1 MAPKAKLLLFH
12 LALLHGLLHTLISE
26 AANETDALALLQL
39 KASLTGDPLQIT
51 SSWNSSTH
59 FCQWRGI
66 LCGRKH
72 QRVTVLNLQS
82 LQLSGTLSPYIG
94 NLTFLRRLYLF
105 NNTLAGTIPSEIGR
119 LRRLEELYLTNNSF
133 SGEIPPSISRCS
145 NLVAF
150 DAGYNRLEGN
160 LPPEI
165 GSLSNLRIFSV
176 RRNSL
181 AGAIPPSYGNLSS
194 LREFRAGSNDFSGR
208 IPDELGQLKSLETL
222 HLTINSLSGEIP
234 DSIFNLS
241 SLTLLA
247 LGANLFSG
255 SLPWNLGISLPN
267 LQSFDVAS
275 NRLTGS
281 IPGSFSNASNLEL
294 VQLQTN
300 GFTGEVPSFGNS
312 PFLFRLSMAGNSLG
326 NGGNSSD
333 DGDLRFLSSLVN
345 ATSLDALRF
354 DQNNFGGRLPGV
366 IGNLSVML
374 RILHVGYNQISG
386 EVPDGIQNLVGLQRF
401 GASDSNFSGKIPS
414 FWGKLPNLEWLLLG
428 FNRFSGQIPVSIGN
442 LTRLIVL
449 DLSRNDLEGEIP
461 AVLSNCQSLTTL
473 DLSNSNLTGRIPPG
487 LMTISSLS
495 DFLDLGGN
503 RLIGE
508 IPGEVGNLRNL
519 GSLGLYSNMLS
530 GEIPS
535 SLGSCVRMELLYLQ
549 DNLLKGSIP
558 SSLNELKGLREFNVS
573 RNNLSG
579 EVPVFFQSFSSL
591 QLLNLSYNS
600 FQGEVPTEG
609 VFRNASAI
617 SVTGNNNDKLC
628 GGIPELFLPRCSF
641 EQPRKG
647 SSRKSKII
655 IITVVVA
662 SGLVALLVS
671 CSLLLLFARRRRKQQ
686 HQETEN
692 PADDLHWK
700 VSYQSLSKATDG
712 FSTANL
718 IGAGSFGSVYKGILH
733 ESGAV
738 IAVKVFNLARQG
750 ASKSFLDECEAL
762 KSIRHRNLVKILTA
776 CSGIDYLRNEFK
788 ALVYEFLENGN
799 LEEWLHP
806 TDLANDEKDDGG
818 RSLKLF
824 QRVDVA
830 IDVASALEYLHHD
843 CETPIVHCDV
853 KPSNVLLDGD
863 MVGHL
868 GDFGLA
874 KLVSGTVGY
883 SASSI
888 GVRGTVGYAPPEYGM
903 GSKVSTEGDVYSYG
917 ILLLEMFTGK
927 RPTTD
932 VFTEGLNLRDFVRR
946 SLHGNLIDILDPVLL
961 PRVFKNGE
969 ASISSSEETSSSNN
983 LIPEESLVS
992 ILKIGVTCSSDS
1004 PHERISMSEVLARLV
1019 SVRNFFLIA
1028 ATSGILS
1035 NETDRM
1041 ALLEFKA
1048 MISGDPLGV
1057 LSSWNDSTYL
1067 CQWHGVTCSTRHQRV
1082 AVLNLQSR
1090 QLSGSISEHIGNLSF
1105 LVELNLINNSFSNG
1119 IPPEIGRLHRM
1130 QRLLVFNNSLSG
1142 VIPST
1147 ISGCSALTV
1156 FHAANNK
1163 LAGELPMQIGNLKKL
1178 QQLIVPV
1185 NGLTGSIPP
1194 SFGNLSSLQRFVLG
1208 NNRFSGIVPDALG
1221 RLKSLRVLLRSLDVA
1236 FNHFTGTVPAS
1247 LSNASNLVF
1256 LQLQVNNFTGANKIS
1271 GNLPSGIQNLVSL
1284 QRFEASYNNLS
1295 GTIPSAIWNIRTLE
1309 WLDLASNSIS
1319 GSVPQSIGNLT
1330 RLNRLRLARNQLQG
1344 EIPAAIENCKDLIAL
1359 DLSDNNLSGVIPPQ
1373 IMRLSS
1379 LSLLLNLSHNQFTGI
1394 LPYEVGSLTN
1404 LETLDLSHNM
1414 LSGNI
1419 PGSLGSCVR
1428 LELLNLQNN
1437 LMQGAIP
1444 SSLSSVRG
1452 VRILDISGNNLSG
1465 QIPKFL
1471 EDFTQLQLLNMSSN
1485 NFEGQVPEGGVFK
1498 SASVVSITGNNK
1510 LCGGIAELHLPACQF
1525 NQPGR
1530 RLSRKWKILISTI
1543 SSLLFVS
1550 FTATCLLLCLMRKR
1564 RKEHV
1569 DSSTS
1574 DPPLQPSYQRLH
1586 KATNGFSSANLIGIG
1601 SFGSVYKGV
1610 MDENGATVAIKVFK
1624 LERRGA
1630 SKSFIAECEA
1640 LRNIRHRNL
1649 VKIVTACS
1657 SVDYHGND
1665 FKALIYE
1672 FFANGSLEEWL
1683 HHPVQRTGHLPRSL
1697 DFLQRLN
1704 VAIDVASALDYLQ
1717 HQCQTPIV
1725 HCDLKPSNVLLDDD
1739 MTGHVGDFGLARFLS
1754 SLDKRSFEGRTSSVG
1769 VRGTVGYA
1777 PPGKHF

>member
-281 IPGSFSNASNLEL
+281 IPDVYFGFN
-294 VQLQTN
+294 QLQ
-300 GFTGEVPSFGNS
+300 GNI
-312 PFLFRLSMAGNSLG
+312 PCNLG
-326 NGGNSSD
+326 
-333 DGDLRFLSSLVN
+333 
-345 ATSLDALRF
+345 
-354 DQNNFGGRLPGV
+354 
-366 IGNLSVML
+366 
-374 RILHVGYNQISG
+374 IS
-386 EVPDGIQNLVGLQRF
+386 
-401 GASDSNFSGKIPS
+401 
-414 FWGKLPNLEWLLLG
+414 LPN
-428 FNRFSGQIPVSIGN
+428 
-442 LTRLIVL
+442 
-449 DLSRNDLEGEIP
+449 
-461 AVLSNCQSLTTL
+461 
-473 DLSNSNLTGRIPPG
+473 
-487 LMTISSLS
+487 
-495 DFLDLGGN
+495 
-503 RLIGE
+503 
-508 IPGEVGNLRNL
+508 
-519 GSLGLYSNMLS
+519 
-530 GEIPS
+530 
-535 SLGSCVRMELLYLQ
+535 
-549 DNLLKGSIP
+549 
-558 SSLNELKGLREFNVS
+558 
-573 RNNLSG
+573 
-579 EVPVFFQSFSSL
+579 
-591 QLLNLSYNS
+591 
-600 FQGEVPTEG
+600 
-609 VFRNASAI
+609 
-617 SVTGNNNDKLC
+617 
-628 GGIPELFLPRCSF
+628 
-641 EQPRKG
+641 
-647 SSRKSKII
+647 
-655 IITVVVA
+655 
-662 SGLVALLVS
+662 
-671 CSLLLLFARRRRKQQ
+671 
-686 HQETEN
+686 
-692 PADDLHWK
+692 
-700 VSYQSLSKATDG
+700 
-712 FSTANL
+712 
-718 IGAGSFGSVYKGILH
+718 
-733 ESGAV
+733 
-738 IAVKVFNLARQG
+738 
-750 ASKSFLDECEAL
+750 
-762 KSIRHRNLVKILTA
+762 
-776 CSGIDYLRNEFK
+776 
-788 ALVYEFLENGN
+788 
-799 LEEWLHP
+799 
-806 TDLANDEKDDGG
+806 
-818 RSLKLF
+818 
-824 QRVDVA
+824 
-830 IDVASALEYLHHD
+830 
-843 CETPIVHCDV
+843 
-853 KPSNVLLDGD
+853 
-863 MVGHL
+863 
-868 GDFGLA
+868 
-874 KLVSGTVGY
+874 
-883 SASSI
+883 
-888 GVRGTVGYAPPEYGM
+888 
-903 GSKVSTEGDVYSYG
+903 
-917 ILLLEMFTGK
+917 
-927 RPTTD
+927 
-932 VFTEGLNLRDFVRR
+932 
-946 SLHGNLIDILDPVLL
+946 
-961 PRVFKNGE
+961 
-969 ASISSSEETSSSNN
+969 
-983 LIPEESLVS
+983 
-992 ILKIGVTCSSDS
+992 
-1004 PHERISMSEVLARLV
+1004 
-1019 SVRNFFLIA
+1019 
-1028 ATSGILS
+1028 
-1035 NETDRM
+1035 
-1041 ALLEFKA
+1041 
-1048 MISGDPLGV
+1048 
-1057 LSSWNDSTYL
+1057 
-1067 CQWHGVTCSTRHQRV
+1067 
-1082 AVLNLQSR
+1082 
-1090 QLSGSISEHIGNLSF
+1090 
-1105 LVELNLINNSFSNG
+1105 
-1119 IPPEIGRLHRM
+1119 
-1130 QRLLVFNNSLSG
+1130 
-1142 VIPST
+1142 
-1147 ISGCSALTV
+1147 
-1156 FHAANNK
+1156 
-1163 LAGELPMQIGNLKKL
+1163 
-1178 QQLIVPV
+1178 
-1185 NGLTGSIPP
+1185 
-1194 SFGNLSSLQRFVLG
+1194 
-1208 NNRFSGIVPDALG
+1208 
-1221 RLKSLRVLLRSLDVA
+1221 LRSLDVA
-1236 FNHFTGTVPAS
+1236 FNHLTGSVPAS

-1256 LQLQVNNFTGANKIS
+1256 LQLQVNNFTGSMPSMASSRNLMRLLIYNNSLGGGEANDVSFFSSLTNAKNLELMSIAGNNFGGSLLEHIGNLSTSLKILTLSANKIS

-1284 QRFEASYNNLS
+1284 QRFEASYNYLS
-1295 GTIPSAIWNIRTLE
+1295 GTIPSVIWNIRTLE

-1330 RLNRLRLARNQLQG
+1330 RLNRLRLARNHLHG

-1379 LSLLLNLSHNQFTGI
+1379 LSVLLNLSHNQFTGI

-1428 LELLNLQNN
+1428 LELLNLQYN

-1777 PPGKHF
+1777 PPEYGMGNLVSIQGDVYSYGILLLEMFTGRRPTDESLGAGLNLHNFVQFALLEKSAAKVVDQALFDELLLGVTSHASTSSSEYIPKSEKSEELLISIFEVGLACSSDIPQERLGIREAALKLVSVRNKLVGSALPEGESAKAGPCM

>member
-181 AGAIPPSYGNLSS
+181 AGNVPSSIGNLTE
-194 LREFRAGSNDFSGR
+194 LLELKLARNNLHGSVPDALGR
-208 IPDELGQLKSLETL
+208 LKSLRVLSLEM
-222 HLTINSLSGEIP
+222 NNLSGEIP

-241 SLTLLA
+241 SLTDLYVGMNQLH
-247 LGANLFSG
+247 GNI
-255 SLPWNLGISLPN
+255 PCNLGISLPN
-267 LQSFDVAS
+267 
-275 NRLTGS
+275 
-281 IPGSFSNASNLEL
+281 
-294 VQLQTN
+294 
-300 GFTGEVPSFGNS
+300 
-312 PFLFRLSMAGNSLG
+312 
-326 NGGNSSD
+326 
-333 DGDLRFLSSLVN
+333 
-345 ATSLDALRF
+345 
-354 DQNNFGGRLPGV
+354 
-366 IGNLSVML
+366 
-374 RILHVGYNQISG
+374 
-386 EVPDGIQNLVGLQRF
+386 
-401 GASDSNFSGKIPS
+401 
-414 FWGKLPNLEWLLLG
+414 
-428 FNRFSGQIPVSIGN
+428 
-442 LTRLIVL
+442 
-449 DLSRNDLEGEIP
+449 
-461 AVLSNCQSLTTL
+461 
-473 DLSNSNLTGRIPPG
+473 
-487 LMTISSLS
+487 
-495 DFLDLGGN
+495 
-503 RLIGE
+503 
-508 IPGEVGNLRNL
+508 
-519 GSLGLYSNMLS
+519 
-530 GEIPS
+530 
-535 SLGSCVRMELLYLQ
+535 
-549 DNLLKGSIP
+549 
-558 SSLNELKGLREFNVS
+558 
-573 RNNLSG
+573 
-579 EVPVFFQSFSSL
+579 
-591 QLLNLSYNS
+591 
-600 FQGEVPTEG
+600 
-609 VFRNASAI
+609 
-617 SVTGNNNDKLC
+617 
-628 GGIPELFLPRCSF
+628 
-641 EQPRKG
+641 
-647 SSRKSKII
+647 
-655 IITVVVA
+655 
-662 SGLVALLVS
+662 
-671 CSLLLLFARRRRKQQ
+671 
-686 HQETEN
+686 
-692 PADDLHWK
+692 
-700 VSYQSLSKATDG
+700 
-712 FSTANL
+712 
-718 IGAGSFGSVYKGILH
+718 
-733 ESGAV
+733 
-738 IAVKVFNLARQG
+738 
-750 ASKSFLDECEAL
+750 
-762 KSIRHRNLVKILTA
+762 
-776 CSGIDYLRNEFK
+776 
-788 ALVYEFLENGN
+788 
-799 LEEWLHP
+799 
-806 TDLANDEKDDGG
+806 
-818 RSLKLF
+818 
-824 QRVDVA
+824 
-830 IDVASALEYLHHD
+830 
-843 CETPIVHCDV
+843 
-853 KPSNVLLDGD
+853 
-863 MVGHL
+863 
-868 GDFGLA
+868 
-874 KLVSGTVGY
+874 
-883 SASSI
+883 
-888 GVRGTVGYAPPEYGM
+888 
-903 GSKVSTEGDVYSYG
+903 
-917 ILLLEMFTGK
+917 
-927 RPTTD
+927 
-932 VFTEGLNLRDFVRR
+932 
-946 SLHGNLIDILDPVLL
+946 
-961 PRVFKNGE
+961 
-969 ASISSSEETSSSNN
+969 
-983 LIPEESLVS
+983 
-992 ILKIGVTCSSDS
+992 
-1004 PHERISMSEVLARLV
+1004 
-1019 SVRNFFLIA
+1019 
-1028 ATSGILS
+1028 
-1035 NETDRM
+1035 
-1041 ALLEFKA
+1041 
-1048 MISGDPLGV
+1048 
-1057 LSSWNDSTYL
+1057 
-1067 CQWHGVTCSTRHQRV
+1067 
-1082 AVLNLQSR
+1082 
-1090 QLSGSISEHIGNLSF
+1090 
-1105 LVELNLINNSFSNG
+1105 
-1119 IPPEIGRLHRM
+1119 
-1130 QRLLVFNNSLSG
+1130 
-1142 VIPST
+1142 
-1147 ISGCSALTV
+1147 
-1156 FHAANNK
+1156 
-1163 LAGELPMQIGNLKKL
+1163 
-1178 QQLIVPV
+1178 
-1185 NGLTGSIPP
+1185 
-1194 SFGNLSSLQRFVLG
+1194 
-1208 NNRFSGIVPDALG
+1208 
-1221 RLKSLRVLLRSLDVA
+1221 LRSLDVA
-1236 FNHFTGTVPAS
+1236 FNHLTGSVPAS

-1256 LQLQVNNFTGANKIS
+1256 LQLQVNNFTGSMPSMASSRNLMRLLIYNNSLGGGEANDVSFFSSLTNAKNLELMSIAGNNFGGSLLEHIGNLSTSLKILTLSANKIS

-1284 QRFEASYNNLS
+1284 QRFEASYNYLS
-1295 GTIPSAIWNIRTLE
+1295 GTIPSVIWNIRTLE

-1330 RLNRLRLARNQLQG
+1330 RLNRLRLARNHLHG

-1379 LSLLLNLSHNQFTGI
+1379 LSVLLNLSHNQFTGI

-1428 LELLNLQNN
+1428 LELLNLQYN

-1683 HHPVQRTGHLPRSL
+1683 HHPVQSL

-1777 PPGKHF
+1777 PPEYGMGNLVSIQGDVYSYGILLLEMFTGRRPTDESLGAGLNLHNFVQFALLEKSAAKVVDQALFDELLLGVTSHASTSSSEYIPKSEKSEELLISIFEVGLACSSDIPQERLGIREAALKLVSVRNKLVGSALPEGESAKAGPCM

>member
-386 EVPDGIQNLVGLQRF
+386 EVPDGIQNLVGLQRLVAF
-401 GASDSNFSGKIPS
+401 DNGFSGTIPS
-414 FWGKLPNLEWLLLG
+414 TIGKLQNLEELDLSNNSFTG
-428 FNRFSGQIPVSIGN
+428 NVPSSIGN
-442 LTRLIVL
+442 LTELLELKLARNNLQGEIPSRIGNCTKLITL
-449 DLSRNDLEGEIP
+449 DLSRNNFSGLIP
-461 AVLSNCQSLTTL
+461 TQVMSLASLSVFLN
-473 DLSNSNLTGRIPPG
+473 LSHNDLTGSIPV
-487 LMTISSLS
+487 
-495 DFLDLGGN
+495 
-503 RLIGE
+503 
-508 IPGEVGNLRNL
+508 EVGNLQNM
-519 GSLGLYSNMLS
+519 GGLDLSHNGLS
-530 GEIPS
+530 GSIPS
-535 SLGSCVRMELLYLQ
+535 SLGSCVRLE
-549 DNLLKGSIP
+549 
-558 SSLNELKGLREFNVS
+558 
-573 RNNLSG
+573 
-579 EVPVFFQSFSSL
+579 
-591 QLLNLSYNS
+591 
-600 FQGEVPTEG
+600 
-609 VFRNASAI
+609 
-617 SVTGNNNDKLC
+617 SV
-628 GGIPELFLPRCSF
+628 
-641 EQPRKG
+641 
-647 SSRKSKII
+647 
-655 IITVVVA
+655 
-662 SGLVALLVS
+662 
-671 CSLLLLFARRRRKQQ
+671 
-686 HQETEN
+686 
-692 PADDLHWK
+692 
-700 VSYQSLSKATDG
+700 
-712 FSTANL
+712 
-718 IGAGSFGSVYKGILH
+718 
-733 ESGAV
+733 
-738 IAVKVFNLARQG
+738 
-750 ASKSFLDECEAL
+750 
-762 KSIRHRNLVKILTA
+762 
-776 CSGIDYLRNEFK
+776 
-788 ALVYEFLENGN
+788 
-799 LEEWLHP
+799 
-806 TDLANDEKDDGG
+806 
-818 RSLKLF
+818 
-824 QRVDVA
+824 
-830 IDVASALEYLHHD
+830 
-843 CETPIVHCDV
+843 
-853 KPSNVLLDGD
+853 
-863 MVGHL
+863 
-868 GDFGLA
+868 
-874 KLVSGTVGY
+874 
-883 SASSI
+883 
-888 GVRGTVGYAPPEYGM
+888 
-903 GSKVSTEGDVYSYG
+903 
-917 ILLLEMFTGK
+917 
-927 RPTTD
+927 
-932 VFTEGLNLRDFVRR
+932 
-946 SLHGNLIDILDPVLL
+946 
-961 PRVFKNGE
+961 
-969 ASISSSEETSSSNN
+969 
-983 LIPEESLVS
+983 
-992 ILKIGVTCSSDS
+992 
-1004 PHERISMSEVLARLV
+1004 
-1019 SVRNFFLIA
+1019 
-1028 ATSGILS
+1028 
-1035 NETDRM
+1035 
-1041 ALLEFKA
+1041 
-1048 MISGDPLGV
+1048 
-1057 LSSWNDSTYL
+1057 
-1067 CQWHGVTCSTRHQRV
+1067 
-1082 AVLNLQSR
+1082 NLQ
-1090 QLSGSISEHIGNLSF
+1090 G
-1105 LVELNLINNSFSNG
+1105 
-1119 IPPEIGRLHRM
+1119 
-1130 QRLLVFNNSLSG
+1130 
-1142 VIPST
+1142 
-1147 ISGCSALTV
+1147 
-1156 FHAANNK
+1156 
-1163 LAGELPMQIGNLKKL
+1163 
-1178 QQLIVPV
+1178 
-1185 NGLTGSIPP
+1185 
-1194 SFGNLSSLQRFVLG
+1194 
-1208 NNRFSGIVPDALG
+1208 
-1221 RLKSLRVLLRSLDVA
+1221 
-1236 FNHFTGTVPAS
+1236 
-1247 LSNASNLVF
+1247 
-1256 LQLQVNNFTGANKIS
+1256 
-1271 GNLPSGIQNLVSL
+1271 
-1284 QRFEASYNNLS
+1284 
-1295 GTIPSAIWNIRTLE
+1295 
-1309 WLDLASNSIS
+1309 
-1319 GSVPQSIGNLT
+1319 
-1330 RLNRLRLARNQLQG
+1330 NQL
-1344 EIPAAIENCKDLIAL
+1344 
-1359 DLSDNNLSGVIPPQ
+1359 
-1373 IMRLSS
+1373 
-1379 LSLLLNLSHNQFTGI
+1379 
-1394 LPYEVGSLTN
+1394 
-1404 LETLDLSHNM
+1404 
-1414 LSGNI
+1414 
-1419 PGSLGSCVR
+1419 
-1428 LELLNLQNN
+1428 
-1437 LMQGAIP
+1437 QGAIP
-1444 SSLSSVRG
+1444 SSLRSLRG
-1452 VRILDISGNNLSG
+1452 IQRLDISSNNLSG
-1465 QIPKFL
+1465 QIPEF
-1471 EDFTQLQLLNMSSN
+1471 
-1485 NFEGQVPEGGVFK
+1485 FEGMNLLQILNLSHNSFEGELSVNGVLRND
-1498 SASVVSITGNNK
+1498 SVVSVIGNSK
-1510 LCGGIAELHLPACQF
+1510 LCGGVAEFNLPPCSFSRQSKA
-1525 NQPGR
+1525 
-1530 RLSRKWKILISTI
+1530 LSHKLKIVISTI
-1543 SSLLFVS
+1543 CSLLVLTFMGS
-1550 FTATCLLLCLMRKR
+1550 CLLIFWIKRKR

-1739 MTGHVGDFGLARFLS
+1739 MTGH
-1754 SLDKRSFEGRTSSVG
+1754 SFEGRTSSVG

-1777 PPGKHF
+1777 PPEYGMGNLVSIQGDVYSYGILLLEMFTGRRPTDESLGAGLNLHNFVQFALLEKSAAKVVDQALFDELLLGVTSHASTSSSEYIPKSEKSEELLISIFEVGLACSSDIPQERLGIREAALKLVSVRNKLVGSALPEGESAKAGPCM

>member
-119 LRRLEELYLTNNSF
+119 
-133 SGEIPPSISRCS
+133 
-145 NLVAF
+145 
-150 DAGYNRLEGN
+150 
-160 LPPEI
+160 I

-194 LREFRAGSNDFSGR
+194 LREFRAGSNDFS
-208 IPDELGQLKSLETL
+208 
-222 HLTINSLSGEIP
+222 
-234 DSIFNLS
+234 
-241 SLTLLA
+241 
-247 LGANLFSG
+247 
-255 SLPWNLGISLPN
+255 
-267 LQSFDVAS
+267 FDVAS

-294 VQLQTN
+294 ATN
-300 GFTGEVPSFGNS
+300 FQ
-312 PFLFRLSMAGNSLG
+312 
-326 NGGNSSD
+326 
-333 DGDLRFLSSLVN
+333 
-345 ATSLDALRF
+345 ALIM
-354 DQNNFGGRLPGV
+354 DHNNFGGRLPV
-366 IGNLSVML
+366 DIGNLSAL
-374 RILHVGYNQISG
+374 QILYISENKLSG
-386 EVPDGIQNLVGLQRF
+386 ELPLEIQNLNNLQR
-401 GASDSNFSGKIPS
+401 
-414 FWGKLPNLEWLLLG
+414 
-428 FNRFSGQIPVSIGN
+428 
-442 LTRLIVL
+442 
-449 DLSRNDLEGEIP
+449 
-461 AVLSNCQSLTTL
+461 
-473 DLSNSNLTGRIPPG
+473 
-487 LMTISSLS
+487 
-495 DFLDLGGN
+495 
-503 RLIGE
+503 
-508 IPGEVGNLRNL
+508 
-519 GSLGLYSNMLS
+519 
-530 GEIPS
+530 
-535 SLGSCVRMELLYLQ
+535 
-549 DNLLKGSIP
+549 
-558 SSLNELKGLREFNVS
+558 
-573 RNNLSG
+573 
-579 EVPVFFQSFSSL
+579 
-591 QLLNLSYNS
+591 
-600 FQGEVPTEG
+600 
-609 VFRNASAI
+609 
-617 SVTGNNNDKLC
+617 
-628 GGIPELFLPRCSF
+628 
-641 EQPRKG
+641 
-647 SSRKSKII
+647 
-655 IITVVVA
+655 
-662 SGLVALLVS
+662 LVA
-671 CSLLLLFARRRRKQQ
+671 FD
-686 HQETEN
+686 N
-692 PADDLHWK
+692 
-700 VSYQSLSKATDG
+700 G
-712 FSTANL
+712 F
-718 IGAGSFGSVYKGILH
+718 
-733 ESGAV
+733 
-738 IAVKVFNLARQG
+738 
-750 ASKSFLDECEAL
+750 
-762 KSIRHRNLVKILTA
+762 
-776 CSGIDYLRNEFK
+776 
-788 ALVYEFLENGN
+788 
-799 LEEWLHP
+799 
-806 TDLANDEKDDGG
+806 
-818 RSLKLF
+818 
-824 QRVDVA
+824 
-830 IDVASALEYLHHD
+830 
-843 CETPIVHCDV
+843 
-853 KPSNVLLDGD
+853 
-863 MVGHL
+863 
-868 GDFGLA
+868 
-874 KLVSGTVGY
+874 
-883 SASSI
+883 
-888 GVRGTVGYAPPEYGM
+888 
-903 GSKVSTEGDVYSYG
+903 
-917 ILLLEMFTGK
+917 
-927 RPTTD
+927 
-932 VFTEGLNLRDFVRR
+932 
-946 SLHGNLIDILDPVLL
+946 
-961 PRVFKNGE
+961 
-969 ASISSSEETSSSNN
+969 
-983 LIPEESLVS
+983 
-992 ILKIGVTCSSDS
+992 
-1004 PHERISMSEVLARLV
+1004 
-1019 SVRNFFLIA
+1019 
-1028 ATSGILS
+1028 
-1035 NETDRM
+1035 
-1041 ALLEFKA
+1041 
-1048 MISGDPLGV
+1048 
-1057 LSSWNDSTYL
+1057 
-1067 CQWHGVTCSTRHQRV
+1067 
-1082 AVLNLQSR
+1082 
-1090 QLSGSISEHIGNLSF
+1090 
-1105 LVELNLINNSFSNG
+1105 
-1119 IPPEIGRLHRM
+1119 
-1130 QRLLVFNNSLSG
+1130 
-1142 VIPST
+1142 
-1147 ISGCSALTV
+1147 
-1156 FHAANNK
+1156 
-1163 LAGELPMQIGNLKKL
+1163 
-1178 QQLIVPV
+1178 
-1185 NGLTGSIPP
+1185 
-1194 SFGNLSSLQRFVLG
+1194 
-1208 NNRFSGIVPDALG
+1208 
-1221 RLKSLRVLLRSLDVA
+1221 
-1236 FNHFTGTVPAS
+1236 
-1247 LSNASNLVF
+1247 
-1256 LQLQVNNFTGANKIS
+1256 
-1271 GNLPSGIQNLVSL
+1271 
-1284 QRFEASYNNLS
+1284 S
-1295 GTIPSAIWNIRTLE
+1295 GTIPSTIGKLQNLEELDNIRTLE

-1777 PPGKHF
+1777 PPEYGMGNLVSIQGDVYSYGILLLEMFTGRRPTDESLGAGLNLHNFVQFALLEKSAAKVVDQALFDELLLGVTSHASTSSSEYIPKSEKSEELLISIFEVGLACSSDIPQERLGIREAALKLVSVRNKLVGSALPEGESAKAGPCM

>member
-181 AGAIPPSYGNLSS
+181 AGNVPSSIGNLTE
-194 LREFRAGSNDFSGR
+194 LLELKLARNNLHGIVPDALGR
-208 IPDELGQLKSLETL
+208 LKSLRVLSLEM
-222 HLTINSLSGEIP
+222 NNLSGEIP

-241 SLTLLA
+241 SLTDLYVGMNQLH
-247 LGANLFSG
+247 GN
-255 SLPWNLGISLPN
+255 LPWNLGISLPN
-267 LQSFDVAS
+267 
-275 NRLTGS
+275 
-281 IPGSFSNASNLEL
+281 
-294 VQLQTN
+294 
-300 GFTGEVPSFGNS
+300 
-312 PFLFRLSMAGNSLG
+312 
-326 NGGNSSD
+326 
-333 DGDLRFLSSLVN
+333 
-345 ATSLDALRF
+345 
-354 DQNNFGGRLPGV
+354 
-366 IGNLSVML
+366 
-374 RILHVGYNQISG
+374 
-386 EVPDGIQNLVGLQRF
+386 
-401 GASDSNFSGKIPS
+401 
-414 FWGKLPNLEWLLLG
+414 
-428 FNRFSGQIPVSIGN
+428 
-442 LTRLIVL
+442 
-449 DLSRNDLEGEIP
+449 
-461 AVLSNCQSLTTL
+461 
-473 DLSNSNLTGRIPPG
+473 
-487 LMTISSLS
+487 
-495 DFLDLGGN
+495 
-503 RLIGE
+503 
-508 IPGEVGNLRNL
+508 
-519 GSLGLYSNMLS
+519 
-530 GEIPS
+530 
-535 SLGSCVRMELLYLQ
+535 
-549 DNLLKGSIP
+549 
-558 SSLNELKGLREFNVS
+558 
-573 RNNLSG
+573 
-579 EVPVFFQSFSSL
+579 
-591 QLLNLSYNS
+591 
-600 FQGEVPTEG
+600 
-609 VFRNASAI
+609 
-617 SVTGNNNDKLC
+617 
-628 GGIPELFLPRCSF
+628 
-641 EQPRKG
+641 
-647 SSRKSKII
+647 
-655 IITVVVA
+655 
-662 SGLVALLVS
+662 
-671 CSLLLLFARRRRKQQ
+671 
-686 HQETEN
+686 
-692 PADDLHWK
+692 
-700 VSYQSLSKATDG
+700 
-712 FSTANL
+712 
-718 IGAGSFGSVYKGILH
+718 
-733 ESGAV
+733 
-738 IAVKVFNLARQG
+738 
-750 ASKSFLDECEAL
+750 
-762 KSIRHRNLVKILTA
+762 
-776 CSGIDYLRNEFK
+776 
-788 ALVYEFLENGN
+788 
-799 LEEWLHP
+799 
-806 TDLANDEKDDGG
+806 
-818 RSLKLF
+818 
-824 QRVDVA
+824 
-830 IDVASALEYLHHD
+830 
-843 CETPIVHCDV
+843 
-853 KPSNVLLDGD
+853 
-863 MVGHL
+863 
-868 GDFGLA
+868 
-874 KLVSGTVGY
+874 
-883 SASSI
+883 
-888 GVRGTVGYAPPEYGM
+888 
-903 GSKVSTEGDVYSYG
+903 
-917 ILLLEMFTGK
+917 
-927 RPTTD
+927 
-932 VFTEGLNLRDFVRR
+932 
-946 SLHGNLIDILDPVLL
+946 
-961 PRVFKNGE
+961 
-969 ASISSSEETSSSNN
+969 
-983 LIPEESLVS
+983 
-992 ILKIGVTCSSDS
+992 
-1004 PHERISMSEVLARLV
+1004 
-1019 SVRNFFLIA
+1019 
-1028 ATSGILS
+1028 
-1035 NETDRM
+1035 
-1041 ALLEFKA
+1041 
-1048 MISGDPLGV
+1048 
-1057 LSSWNDSTYL
+1057 
-1067 CQWHGVTCSTRHQRV
+1067 
-1082 AVLNLQSR
+1082 
-1090 QLSGSISEHIGNLSF
+1090 
-1105 LVELNLINNSFSNG
+1105 
-1119 IPPEIGRLHRM
+1119 
-1130 QRLLVFNNSLSG
+1130 
-1142 VIPST
+1142 
-1147 ISGCSALTV
+1147 
-1156 FHAANNK
+1156 
-1163 LAGELPMQIGNLKKL
+1163 
-1178 QQLIVPV
+1178 
-1185 NGLTGSIPP
+1185 
-1194 SFGNLSSLQRFVLG
+1194 
-1208 NNRFSGIVPDALG
+1208 
-1221 RLKSLRVLLRSLDVA
+1221 LRSLDVA

-1256 LQLQVNNFTGANKIS
+1256 LQLQVNNFTGSMPSMASSRNLMRLLIYNNSLGGGEANDLSFFSSLTNAKNLELMSIAGNNFGGSLLEHIGNLSTSLKILTLSANKIS

-1683 HHPVQRTGHLPRSL
+1683 HHPVQSL

-1777 PPGKHF
+1777 PPEYGMGNLVSIQGDVYSYGILLLEMFTGRRPTDESLGAGLNLHNFVQFALLEKSAAKVVDQALFDELLLGVTSHASTSSSEYIPKSEKSEELLISIFEVGLACSSDIPQERLGIREAALKLVSVRNKLVGSALPEGESAKAGPCM

>member
-150 DAGYNRLEGN
+150 DLA
-160 LPPEI
+160 
-165 GSLSNLRIFSV
+165 
-176 RRNSL
+176 RN
-181 AGAIPPSYGNLSS
+181 
-194 LREFRAGSNDFSGR
+194 
-208 IPDELGQLKSLETL
+208 
-222 HLTINSLSGEIP
+222 
-234 DSIFNLS
+234 
-241 SLTLLA
+241 
-247 LGANLFSG
+247 
-255 SLPWNLGISLPN
+255 N
-267 LQSFDVAS
+267 LQ
-275 NRLTGS
+275 
-281 IPGSFSNASNLEL
+281 
-294 VQLQTN
+294 
-300 GFTGEVPSFGNS
+300 
-312 PFLFRLSMAGNSLG
+312 
-326 NGGNSSD
+326 
-333 DGDLRFLSSLVN
+333 
-345 ATSLDALRF
+345 
-354 DQNNFGGRLPGV
+354 
-366 IGNLSVML
+366 
-374 RILHVGYNQISG
+374 
-386 EVPDGIQNLVGLQRF
+386 
-401 GASDSNFSGKIPS
+401 
-414 FWGKLPNLEWLLLG
+414 
-428 FNRFSGQIPVSIGN
+428 
-442 LTRLIVL
+442 
-449 DLSRNDLEGEIP
+449 
-461 AVLSNCQSLTTL
+461 
-473 DLSNSNLTGRIPPG
+473 
-487 LMTISSLS
+487 
-495 DFLDLGGN
+495 
-503 RLIGE
+503 
-508 IPGEVGNLRNL
+508 
-519 GSLGLYSNMLS
+519 

-535 SLGSCVRMELLYLQ
+535 
-549 DNLLKGSIP
+549 
-558 SSLNELKGLREFNVS
+558 
-573 RNNLSG
+573 
-579 EVPVFFQSFSSL
+579 
-591 QLLNLSYNS
+591 
-600 FQGEVPTEG
+600 
-609 VFRNASAI
+609 
-617 SVTGNNNDKLC
+617 
-628 GGIPELFLPRCSF
+628 
-641 EQPRKG
+641 
-647 SSRKSKII
+647 
-655 IITVVVA
+655 
-662 SGLVALLVS
+662 
-671 CSLLLLFARRRRKQQ
+671 
-686 HQETEN
+686 
-692 PADDLHWK
+692 
-700 VSYQSLSKATDG
+700 
-712 FSTANL
+712 
-718 IGAGSFGSVYKGILH
+718 
-733 ESGAV
+733 
-738 IAVKVFNLARQG
+738 
-750 ASKSFLDECEAL
+750 
-762 KSIRHRNLVKILTA
+762 
-776 CSGIDYLRNEFK
+776 
-788 ALVYEFLENGN
+788 
-799 LEEWLHP
+799 
-806 TDLANDEKDDGG
+806 
-818 RSLKLF
+818 
-824 QRVDVA
+824 
-830 IDVASALEYLHHD
+830 
-843 CETPIVHCDV
+843 
-853 KPSNVLLDGD
+853 
-863 MVGHL
+863 
-868 GDFGLA
+868 
-874 KLVSGTVGY
+874 
-883 SASSI
+883 
-888 GVRGTVGYAPPEYGM
+888 
-903 GSKVSTEGDVYSYG
+903 
-917 ILLLEMFTGK
+917 
-927 RPTTD
+927 
-932 VFTEGLNLRDFVRR
+932 
-946 SLHGNLIDILDPVLL
+946 
-961 PRVFKNGE
+961 
-969 ASISSSEETSSSNN
+969 
-983 LIPEESLVS
+983 
-992 ILKIGVTCSSDS
+992 
-1004 PHERISMSEVLARLV
+1004 RI
-1019 SVRNFFLIA
+1019 
-1028 ATSGILS
+1028 
-1035 NETDRM
+1035 
-1041 ALLEFKA
+1041 
-1048 MISGDPLGV
+1048 
-1057 LSSWNDSTYL
+1057 
-1067 CQWHGVTCSTRHQRV
+1067 
-1082 AVLNLQSR
+1082 
-1090 QLSGSISEHIGNLSF
+1090 
-1105 LVELNLINNSFSNG
+1105 
-1119 IPPEIGRLHRM
+1119 
-1130 QRLLVFNNSLSG
+1130 
-1142 VIPST
+1142 
-1147 ISGCSALTV
+1147 
-1156 FHAANNK
+1156 
-1163 LAGELPMQIGNLKKL
+1163 
-1178 QQLIVPV
+1178 
-1185 NGLTGSIPP
+1185 
-1194 SFGNLSSLQRFVLG
+1194 GNLSSLQRFVLG

-1221 RLKSLRVLLRSLDVA
+1221 RLKSLRVLSLEMNNLSGEIPDSIFNLSSLTDLYVGMNQLHGNLPWNLGISLPNLRSLDVA

-1256 LQLQVNNFTGANKIS
+1256 LQLQVNNFTGSMPSMASSRNLMRLLIYNNSLGGGEANDLSFFSSLTNAKNLELMSIAGNNFGGSLLEHIGNLSTSLKILTLSANKIS

-1683 HHPVQRTGHLPRSL
+1683 HHPVQSL

-1777 PPGKHF
+1777 PPEYGMGNLVSIQGDVYSYGILLLEMFTGRRPTDESLGAGLNLHNFVQFALLEKSAAKVVDQALFDELLLGVTSHASTSSSEYIPKSEKSEELLISIFEVGLACSSDIPQERLGIREAALKLVSVRNKLVGSALPEGESAKAGPCM

>member
-449 DLSRNDLEGEIP
+449 DLSRNYLEGEIP

-641 EQPRKG
+641 EQP
-647 SSRKSKII
+647 SRQSK
-655 IITVVVA
+655 
-662 SGLVALLVS
+662 ALSHKLKIVIS
-671 CSLLLLFARRRRKQQ
+671 TICSLLVLTFMGSCLLIFWIKRRGKQDRV
-686 HQETEN
+686 T
-692 PADDLHWK
+692 ADDLQVK
-700 VSYQSLSKATDG
+700 LSYQRLHKATDG

-718 IGAGSFGSVYKGILH
+718 
-733 ESGAV
+733 
-738 IAVKVFNLARQG
+738 
-750 ASKSFLDECEAL
+750 
-762 KSIRHRNLVKILTA
+762 
-776 CSGIDYLRNEFK
+776 
-788 ALVYEFLENGN
+788 
-799 LEEWLHP
+799 
-806 TDLANDEKDDGG
+806 
-818 RSLKLF
+818 
-824 QRVDVA
+824 
-830 IDVASALEYLHHD
+830 
-843 CETPIVHCDV
+843 
-853 KPSNVLLDGD
+853 
-863 MVGHL
+863 VG
-868 GDFGLA
+868 
-874 KLVSGTVGY
+874 V
-883 SASSI
+883 
-888 GVRGTVGYAPPEYGM
+888 
-903 GSKVSTEGDVYSYG
+903 
-917 ILLLEMFTGK
+917 
-927 RPTTD
+927 
-932 VFTEGLNLRDFVRR
+932 
-946 SLHGNLIDILDPVLL
+946 
-961 PRVFKNGE
+961 
-969 ASISSSEETSSSNN
+969 
-983 LIPEESLVS
+983 
-992 ILKIGVTCSSDS
+992 
-1004 PHERISMSEVLARLV
+1004 
-1019 SVRNFFLIA
+1019 
-1028 ATSGILS
+1028 
-1035 NETDRM
+1035 
-1041 ALLEFKA
+1041 
-1048 MISGDPLGV
+1048 
-1057 LSSWNDSTYL
+1057 
-1067 CQWHGVTCSTRHQRV
+1067 
-1082 AVLNLQSR
+1082 
-1090 QLSGSISEHIGNLSF
+1090 
-1105 LVELNLINNSFSNG
+1105 
-1119 IPPEIGRLHRM
+1119 
-1130 QRLLVFNNSLSG
+1130 
-1142 VIPST
+1142 
-1147 ISGCSALTV
+1147 
-1156 FHAANNK
+1156 
-1163 LAGELPMQIGNLKKL
+1163 
-1178 QQLIVPV
+1178 
-1185 NGLTGSIPP
+1185 
-1194 SFGNLSSLQRFVLG
+1194 
-1208 NNRFSGIVPDALG
+1208 
-1221 RLKSLRVLLRSLDVA
+1221 
-1236 FNHFTGTVPAS
+1236 
-1247 LSNASNLVF
+1247 
-1256 LQLQVNNFTGANKIS
+1256 
-1271 GNLPSGIQNLVSL
+1271 
-1284 QRFEASYNNLS
+1284 
-1295 GTIPSAIWNIRTLE
+1295 
-1309 WLDLASNSIS
+1309 
-1319 GSVPQSIGNLT
+1319 
-1330 RLNRLRLARNQLQG
+1330 
-1344 EIPAAIENCKDLIAL
+1344 
-1359 DLSDNNLSGVIPPQ
+1359 
-1373 IMRLSS
+1373 
-1379 LSLLLNLSHNQFTGI
+1379 
-1394 LPYEVGSLTN
+1394 
-1404 LETLDLSHNM
+1404 
-1414 LSGNI
+1414 
-1419 PGSLGSCVR
+1419 
-1428 LELLNLQNN
+1428 
-1437 LMQGAIP
+1437 
-1444 SSLSSVRG
+1444 
-1452 VRILDISGNNLSG
+1452 
-1465 QIPKFL
+1465 
-1471 EDFTQLQLLNMSSN
+1471 
-1485 NFEGQVPEGGVFK
+1485 
-1498 SASVVSITGNNK
+1498 
-1510 LCGGIAELHLPACQF
+1510 
-1525 NQPGR
+1525 
-1530 RLSRKWKILISTI
+1530 
-1543 SSLLFVS
+1543 
-1550 FTATCLLLCLMRKR
+1550 
-1564 RKEHV
+1564 
-1569 DSSTS
+1569 
-1574 DPPLQPSYQRLH
+1574 
-1586 KATNGFSSANLIGIG
+1586 G

-1610 MDENGATVAIKVFK
+1610 LDDKNGATIAVKVFN

-1630 SKSFIAECEA
+1630 SKSFKVECEA
-1640 LRNIRHRNL
+1640 LKNIRHRNL
-1649 VKIVTACS
+1649 VRIVTVCS
-1657 SVDYHGND
+1657 SVDYRGND
-1665 FKALIYE
+1665 FKALVYE
-1672 FFANGSLEEWL
+1672 FLANGSLEEWL
-1683 HHPVQRTGHLPRSL
+1683 HPVRSIDGQTKSL
-1697 DFLQRLN
+1697 NFLQRLT
-1704 VAIDVASALDYLQ
+1704 SALDYLQ

-1777 PPGKHF
+1777 PPEYGMGNLVSIQGDVYSYGILLLEMFTGRRPTDESLGAGLNLHNFVQFALLEKSAAKVVDQALFDELLLGVTSHASTSSSEYIPKSEKSEELLISIFEVGLACSSDIPQERLGIREAALKLVSVRNKLVGSALPEGESAKAGPCM

>member
-326 NGGNSSD
+326 NGGNN
-333 DGDLRFLSSLVN
+333 DLSFISSLSN
-345 ATSLDALRF
+345 ASNFQALIM
-354 DQNNFGGRLPGV
+354 DQNNFGGPFPAD
-366 IGNLSVML
+366 IGNLS
-374 RILHVGYNQISG
+374 
-386 EVPDGIQNLVGLQRF
+386 
-401 GASDSNFSGKIPS
+401 
-414 FWGKLPNLEWLLLG
+414 
-428 FNRFSGQIPVSIGN
+428 
-442 LTRLIVL
+442 T
-449 DLSRNDLEGEIP
+449 
-461 AVLSNCQSLTTL
+461 SL
-473 DLSNSNLTGRIPPG
+473 
-487 LMTISSLS
+487 
-495 DFLDLGGN
+495 
-503 RLIGE
+503 
-508 IPGEVGNLRNL
+508 
-519 GSLGLYSNMLS
+519 
-530 GEIPS
+530 
-535 SLGSCVRMELLYLQ
+535 
-549 DNLLKGSIP
+549 
-558 SSLNELKGLREFNVS
+558 
-573 RNNLSG
+573 
-579 EVPVFFQSFSSL
+579 
-591 QLLNLSYNS
+591 
-600 FQGEVPTEG
+600 
-609 VFRNASAI
+609 
-617 SVTGNNNDKLC
+617 
-628 GGIPELFLPRCSF
+628 
-641 EQPRKG
+641 
-647 SSRKSKII
+647 
-655 IITVVVA
+655 
-662 SGLVALLVS
+662 
-671 CSLLLLFARRRRKQQ
+671 
-686 HQETEN
+686 
-692 PADDLHWK
+692 
-700 VSYQSLSKATDG
+700 
-712 FSTANL
+712 
-718 IGAGSFGSVYKGILH
+718 
-733 ESGAV
+733 
-738 IAVKVFNLARQG
+738 
-750 ASKSFLDECEAL
+750 
-762 KSIRHRNLVKILTA
+762 KILT
-776 CSGIDYLRNEFK
+776 
-788 ALVYEFLENGN
+788 
-799 LEEWLHP
+799 
-806 TDLANDEKDDGG
+806 
-818 RSLKLF
+818 
-824 QRVDVA
+824 
-830 IDVASALEYLHHD
+830 
-843 CETPIVHCDV
+843 
-853 KPSNVLLDGD
+853 
-863 MVGHL
+863 
-868 GDFGLA
+868 
-874 KLVSGTVGY
+874 
-883 SASSI
+883 
-888 GVRGTVGYAPPEYGM
+888 
-903 GSKVSTEGDVYSYG
+903 
-917 ILLLEMFTGK
+917 
-927 RPTTD
+927 
-932 VFTEGLNLRDFVRR
+932 
-946 SLHGNLIDILDPVLL
+946 
-961 PRVFKNGE
+961 
-969 ASISSSEETSSSNN
+969 
-983 LIPEESLVS
+983 
-992 ILKIGVTCSSDS
+992 
-1004 PHERISMSEVLARLV
+1004 
-1019 SVRNFFLIA
+1019 
-1028 ATSGILS
+1028 LS
-1035 NETDRM
+1035 
-1041 ALLEFKA
+1041 
-1048 MISGDPLGV
+1048 
-1057 LSSWNDSTYL
+1057 
-1067 CQWHGVTCSTRHQRV
+1067 
-1082 AVLNLQSR
+1082 
-1090 QLSGSISEHIGNLSF
+1090 
-1105 LVELNLINNSFSNG
+1105 
-1119 IPPEIGRLHRM
+1119 
-1130 QRLLVFNNSLSG
+1130 
-1142 VIPST
+1142 
-1147 ISGCSALTV
+1147 
-1156 FHAANNK
+1156 
-1163 LAGELPMQIGNLKKL
+1163 
-1178 QQLIVPV
+1178 
-1185 NGLTGSIPP
+1185 
-1194 SFGNLSSLQRFVLG
+1194 
-1208 NNRFSGIVPDALG
+1208 
-1221 RLKSLRVLLRSLDVA
+1221 
-1236 FNHFTGTVPAS
+1236 
-1247 LSNASNLVF
+1247 
-1256 LQLQVNNFTGANKIS
+1256 ANKIS

-1284 QRFEASYNNLS
+1284 QRFEASYNYLS
-1295 GTIPSAIWNIRTLE
+1295 GTIPSVIWNIRTLE

-1330 RLNRLRLARNQLQG
+1330 RLNRLRLARNHLHG

-1379 LSLLLNLSHNQFTGI
+1379 LSVLLNLSHNQFTGI

-1428 LELLNLQNN
+1428 LELLNLQYN

-1683 HHPVQRTGHLPRSL
+1683 HHPVQSL

-1777 PPGKHF
+1777 PPEYGMGNLVSIQGDVYSYGILLLEMFTGRRPTDESLGAGLNLHNFVQFALLEKSAAKVVDQALFDELLLGVTSHASTSSSEYIPKSEKSEELLISIFEVGLACSSDIPQERLGIREAALKLVSVRNKLVGSALPEGESAKAGPCM

>member
-617 SVTGNNNDKLC
+617 SVIGNSKLC
-628 GGIPELFLPRCSF
+628 GG
-641 EQPRKG
+641 
-647 SSRKSKII
+647 
-655 IITVVVA
+655 VA
-662 SGLVALLVS
+662 
-671 CSLLLLFARRRRKQQ
+671 
-686 HQETEN
+686 E
-692 PADDLHWK
+692 
-700 VSYQSLSKATDG
+700 
-712 FSTANL
+712 
-718 IGAGSFGSVYKGILH
+718 
-733 ESGAV
+733 
-738 IAVKVFNLARQG
+738 FNL
-750 ASKSFLDECEAL
+750 
-762 KSIRHRNLVKILTA
+762 
-776 CSGIDYLRNEFK
+776 
-788 ALVYEFLENGN
+788 
-799 LEEWLHP
+799 
-806 TDLANDEKDDGG
+806 
-818 RSLKLF
+818 
-824 QRVDVA
+824 
-830 IDVASALEYLHHD
+830 
-843 CETPIVHCDV
+843 
-853 KPSNVLLDGD
+853 
-863 MVGHL
+863 
-868 GDFGLA
+868 
-874 KLVSGTVGY
+874 
-883 SASSI
+883 
-888 GVRGTVGYAPPEYGM
+888 PPC
-903 GSKVSTEGDVYSYG
+903 T
-917 ILLLEMFTGK
+917 
-927 RPTTD
+927 
-932 VFTEGLNLRDFVRR
+932 
-946 SLHGNLIDILDPVLL
+946 
-961 PRVFKNGE
+961 
-969 ASISSSEETSSSNN
+969 
-983 LIPEESLVS
+983 
-992 ILKIGVTCSSDS
+992 
-1004 PHERISMSEVLARLV
+1004 
-1019 SVRNFFLIA
+1019 
-1028 ATSGILS
+1028 
-1035 NETDRM
+1035 
-1041 ALLEFKA
+1041 
-1048 MISGDPLGV
+1048 
-1057 LSSWNDSTYL
+1057 
-1067 CQWHGVTCSTRHQRV
+1067 
-1082 AVLNLQSR
+1082 
-1090 QLSGSISEHIGNLSF
+1090 
-1105 LVELNLINNSFSNG
+1105 
-1119 IPPEIGRLHRM
+1119 
-1130 QRLLVFNNSLSG
+1130 
-1142 VIPST
+1142 
-1147 ISGCSALTV
+1147 
-1156 FHAANNK
+1156 
-1163 LAGELPMQIGNLKKL
+1163 
-1178 QQLIVPV
+1178 
-1185 NGLTGSIPP
+1185 
-1194 SFGNLSSLQRFVLG
+1194 
-1208 NNRFSGIVPDALG
+1208 
-1221 RLKSLRVLLRSLDVA
+1221 
-1236 FNHFTGTVPAS
+1236 
-1247 LSNASNLVF
+1247 
-1256 LQLQVNNFTGANKIS
+1256 
-1271 GNLPSGIQNLVSL
+1271 
-1284 QRFEASYNNLS
+1284 
-1295 GTIPSAIWNIRTLE
+1295 
-1309 WLDLASNSIS
+1309 
-1319 GSVPQSIGNLT
+1319 
-1330 RLNRLRLARNQLQG
+1330 
-1344 EIPAAIENCKDLIAL
+1344 
-1359 DLSDNNLSGVIPPQ
+1359 
-1373 IMRLSS
+1373 
-1379 LSLLLNLSHNQFTGI
+1379 
-1394 LPYEVGSLTN
+1394 
-1404 LETLDLSHNM
+1404 
-1414 LSGNI
+1414 
-1419 PGSLGSCVR
+1419 
-1428 LELLNLQNN
+1428 
-1437 LMQGAIP
+1437 
-1444 SSLSSVRG
+1444 
-1452 VRILDISGNNLSG
+1452 
-1465 QIPKFL
+1465 
-1471 EDFTQLQLLNMSSN
+1471 
-1485 NFEGQVPEGGVFK
+1485 
-1498 SASVVSITGNNK
+1498 
-1510 LCGGIAELHLPACQF
+1510 CQF

-1683 HHPVQRTGHLPRSL
+1683 HHPVQSL

-1777 PPGKHF
+1777 PPEYGMGNLVSIQGDVYSYGILLLEMFTGRRPTDESLGAGLNLHNFVQFALLEKSAAKVVDQALFDELLLGVTSHASTSSSEYIPKSEKSEELLISIFEVGLACSSDIPQERLGIREAALKLVSVRNKLVGSALPEGESAKAGPCM

>member
-119 LRRLEELYLTNNSF
+119 
-133 SGEIPPSISRCS
+133 
-145 NLVAF
+145 
-150 DAGYNRLEGN
+150 
-160 LPPEI
+160 I

-194 LREFRAGSNDFSGR
+194 LREFRAGSNDFS
-208 IPDELGQLKSLETL
+208 
-222 HLTINSLSGEIP
+222 
-234 DSIFNLS
+234 
-241 SLTLLA
+241 
-247 LGANLFSG
+247 
-255 SLPWNLGISLPN
+255 
-267 LQSFDVAS
+267 FDVAS

-294 VQLQTN
+294 ASNFQ
-300 GFTGEVPSFGNS
+300 
-312 PFLFRLSMAGNSLG
+312 
-326 NGGNSSD
+326 
-333 DGDLRFLSSLVN
+333 
-345 ATSLDALRF
+345 ALIM
-354 DQNNFGGRLPGV
+354 DQNNFGGPFPAD
-366 IGNLSVML
+366 IGNLSAL
-374 RILHVGYNQISG
+374 QILYIS
-386 EVPDGIQNLVGLQRF
+386 Q
-401 GASDSNFSGKIPS
+401 
-414 FWGKLPNLEWLLLG
+414 
-428 FNRFSGQIPVSIGN
+428 
-442 LTRLIVL
+442 
-449 DLSRNDLEGEIP
+449 
-461 AVLSNCQSLTTL
+461 
-473 DLSNSNLTGRIPPG
+473 
-487 LMTISSLS
+487 
-495 DFLDLGGN
+495 
-503 RLIGE
+503 
-508 IPGEVGNLRNL
+508 
-519 GSLGLYSNMLS
+519 
-530 GEIPS
+530 
-535 SLGSCVRMELLYLQ
+535 
-549 DNLLKGSIP
+549 
-558 SSLNELKGLREFNVS
+558 
-573 RNNLSG
+573 
-579 EVPVFFQSFSSL
+579 
-591 QLLNLSYNS
+591 
-600 FQGEVPTEG
+600 
-609 VFRNASAI
+609 
-617 SVTGNNNDKLC
+617 
-628 GGIPELFLPRCSF
+628 
-641 EQPRKG
+641 
-647 SSRKSKII
+647 
-655 IITVVVA
+655 
-662 SGLVALLVS
+662 
-671 CSLLLLFARRRRKQQ
+671 
-686 HQETEN
+686 
-692 PADDLHWK
+692 
-700 VSYQSLSKATDG
+700 
-712 FSTANL
+712 
-718 IGAGSFGSVYKGILH
+718 
-733 ESGAV
+733 
-738 IAVKVFNLARQG
+738 
-750 ASKSFLDECEAL
+750 
-762 KSIRHRNLVKILTA
+762 
-776 CSGIDYLRNEFK
+776 
-788 ALVYEFLENGN
+788 
-799 LEEWLHP
+799 
-806 TDLANDEKDDGG
+806 
-818 RSLKLF
+818 
-824 QRVDVA
+824 
-830 IDVASALEYLHHD
+830 
-843 CETPIVHCDV
+843 
-853 KPSNVLLDGD
+853 
-863 MVGHL
+863 
-868 GDFGLA
+868 
-874 KLVSGTVGY
+874 
-883 SASSI
+883 
-888 GVRGTVGYAPPEYGM
+888 
-903 GSKVSTEGDVYSYG
+903 
-917 ILLLEMFTGK
+917 
-927 RPTTD
+927 
-932 VFTEGLNLRDFVRR
+932 
-946 SLHGNLIDILDPVLL
+946 
-961 PRVFKNGE
+961 
-969 ASISSSEETSSSNN
+969 
-983 LIPEESLVS
+983 
-992 ILKIGVTCSSDS
+992 
-1004 PHERISMSEVLARLV
+1004 
-1019 SVRNFFLIA
+1019 
-1028 ATSGILS
+1028 
-1035 NETDRM
+1035 
-1041 ALLEFKA
+1041 
-1048 MISGDPLGV
+1048 
-1057 LSSWNDSTYL
+1057 
-1067 CQWHGVTCSTRHQRV
+1067 
-1082 AVLNLQSR
+1082 
-1090 QLSGSISEHIGNLSF
+1090 
-1105 LVELNLINNSFSNG
+1105 
-1119 IPPEIGRLHRM
+1119 
-1130 QRLLVFNNSLSG
+1130 
-1142 VIPST
+1142 
-1147 ISGCSALTV
+1147 
-1156 FHAANNK
+1156 NK
-1163 LAGELPMQIGNLKKL
+1163 LSGELPMEMQNL
-1178 QQLIVPV
+1178 
-1185 NGLTGSIPP
+1185 N
-1194 SFGNLSSLQRFVLG
+1194 NLQRL
-1208 NNRFSGIVPDALG
+1208 
-1221 RLKSLRVLLRSLDVA
+1221 VA
-1236 FNHFTGTVPAS
+1236 FD
-1247 LSNASNLVF
+1247 
-1256 LQLQVNNFTGANKIS
+1256 NNF
-1271 GNLPSGIQNLVSL
+1271 
-1284 QRFEASYNNLS
+1284 S
-1295 GTIPSAIWNIRTLE
+1295 GTIPSTIGKLQNLEELDNIRTLE

-1330 RLNRLRLARNQLQG
+1330 RLNRLRLARNHLHG

-1379 LSLLLNLSHNQFTGI
+1379 LSVLLNLSHNQFTGI

-1428 LELLNLQNN
+1428 LELLNLQYN

-1777 PPGKHF
+1777 PPEYGMGNLVSIQGDVYSYGILLLEMFTGRRPTDESLGAGLNLHNFVQFALLEKSAAKVVDQALFDELLLGVTSHASTSSSEYIPKSEKSEELLISIFEVGLACSSDIPQERLGIREAALKLVSVRNKLVGSALPEGESAKAGPCM

>member
-1 MAPKAKLLLFH
+1 
-12 LALLHGLLHTLISE
+12 
-26 AANETDALALLQL
+26 
-39 KASLTGDPLQIT
+39 
-51 SSWNSSTH
+51 
-59 FCQWRGI
+59 
-66 LCGRKH
+66 
-72 QRVTVLNLQS
+72 
-82 LQLSGTLSPYIG
+82 
-94 NLTFLRRLYLF
+94 
-105 NNTLAGTIPSEIGR
+105 
-119 LRRLEELYLTNNSF
+119 
-133 SGEIPPSISRCS
+133 
-145 NLVAF
+145 
-150 DAGYNRLEGN
+150 
-160 LPPEI
+160 
-165 GSLSNLRIFSV
+165 
-176 RRNSL
+176 
-181 AGAIPPSYGNLSS
+181 
-194 LREFRAGSNDFSGR
+194 
-208 IPDELGQLKSLETL
+208 
-222 HLTINSLSGEIP
+222 
-234 DSIFNLS
+234 
-241 SLTLLA
+241 
-247 LGANLFSG
+247 
-255 SLPWNLGISLPN
+255 
-267 LQSFDVAS
+267 
-275 NRLTGS
+275 
-281 IPGSFSNASNLEL
+281 
-294 VQLQTN
+294 
-300 GFTGEVPSFGNS
+300 
-312 PFLFRLSMAGNSLG
+312 
-326 NGGNSSD
+326 
-333 DGDLRFLSSLVN
+333 
-345 ATSLDALRF
+345 
-354 DQNNFGGRLPGV
+354 
-366 IGNLSVML
+366 
-374 RILHVGYNQISG
+374 
-386 EVPDGIQNLVGLQRF
+386 
-401 GASDSNFSGKIPS
+401 
-414 FWGKLPNLEWLLLG
+414 
-428 FNRFSGQIPVSIGN
+428 
-442 LTRLIVL
+442 
-449 DLSRNDLEGEIP
+449 
-461 AVLSNCQSLTTL
+461 
-473 DLSNSNLTGRIPPG
+473 
-487 LMTISSLS
+487 MTISSLS

-888 GVRGTVGYAPPEYGM
+888 GVRGTVGYAPP
-903 GSKVSTEGDVYSYG
+903 V
-917 ILLLEMFTGK
+917 ILHLLQYY
-927 RPTTD
+927 
-932 VFTEGLNLRDFVRR
+932 
-946 SLHGNLIDILDPVLL
+946 H
-961 PRVFKNGE
+961 
-969 ASISSSEETSSSNN
+969 SSE
-983 LIPEESLVS
+983 
-992 ILKIGVTCSSDS
+992 CC
-1004 PHERISMSEVLARLV
+1004 
-1019 SVRNFFLIA
+1019 A

-1035 NETDRM
+1035 NATDRM

-1048 MISGDPLGV
+1048 MISEDPLGV

-1119 IPPEIGRLHRM
+1119 IPPEIGRLRRM

-1163 LAGELPMQIGNLKKL
+1163 LAGELPMQIGSLKKL

-1208 NNRFSGIVPDALG
+1208 NNRFSGSVPDALG
-1221 RLKSLRVLLRSLDVA
+1221 RLKSLRVLSLEMNNLSGEIPDSIFNLSSLTDLYVGMNQLHGNIPCNLGISLPNLRSLDVA
-1236 FNHFTGTVPAS
+1236 FNHLTGSVPAS

-1256 LQLQVNNFTGANKIS
+1256 LQLQVNNFTGSMPSMASSRNLMRLLIYNNSLGGGEANDVSFFSSLTNAKNLELMSIAGNNFGGSLLEHIGNLSTSLKILTLSANKIS

-1284 QRFEASYNNLS
+1284 QRFEASYNYLS
-1295 GTIPSAIWNIRTLE
+1295 GTIPSVIWNIRTLE

-1330 RLNRLRLARNQLQG
+1330 RLNRLRLARNHLHG

-1379 LSLLLNLSHNQFTGI
+1379 LSVLLNLSHNQFTGI

-1428 LELLNLQNN
+1428 LELLNLQYN

-1739 MTGHVGDFGLARFLS
+1739 MTGHVEYGMGNLVSIQGDVYSYGILLLEMFTGRRPTDESLGAGLNLHNFVQFALLEKSAAKVVDQALFDELLLGVTSHASTSSSEYIPKSEKSEELLISIFEVGLACS
-1754 SLDKRSFEGRTSSVG
+1754 SDIPQERLGIREAALKLVSVRNKLVGSALPEGESAKAG
-1769 VRGTVGYA
+1769 
-1777 PPGKHF
+1777 PCM

>member
-150 DAGYNRLEGN
+150 DLARNN
-160 LPPEI
+160 L
-165 GSLSNLRIFSV
+165 
-176 RRNSL
+176 
-181 AGAIPPSYGNLSS
+181 
-194 LREFRAGSNDFSGR
+194 
-208 IPDELGQLKSLETL
+208 Q
-222 HLTINSLSGEIP
+222 GEIP
-234 DSIFNLS
+234 S
-241 SLTLLA
+241 
-247 LGANLFSG
+247 
-255 SLPWNLGISLPN
+255 
-267 LQSFDVAS
+267 
-275 NRLTGS
+275 R
-281 IPGSFSNASNLEL
+281 
-294 VQLQTN
+294 
-300 GFTGEVPSFGNS
+300 
-312 PFLFRLSMAGNSLG
+312 
-326 NGGNSSD
+326 
-333 DGDLRFLSSLVN
+333 
-345 ATSLDALRF
+345 
-354 DQNNFGGRLPGV
+354 
-366 IGNLSVML
+366 IGNCT
-374 RILHVGYNQISG
+374 
-386 EVPDGIQNLVGLQRF
+386 
-401 GASDSNFSGKIPS
+401 
-414 FWGKLPNLEWLLLG
+414 KL
-428 FNRFSGQIPVSIGN
+428 I
-442 LTRLIVL
+442 
-449 DLSRNDLEGEIP
+449 
-461 AVLSNCQSLTTL
+461 TL
-473 DLSNSNLTGRIPPG
+473 DLSL
-487 LMTISSLS
+487 
-495 DFLDLGGN
+495 
-503 RLIGE
+503 
-508 IPGEVGNLRNL
+508 
-519 GSLGLYSNMLS
+519 
-530 GEIPS
+530 
-535 SLGSCVRMELLYLQ
+535 
-549 DNLLKGSIP
+549 
-558 SSLNELKGLREFNVS
+558 
-573 RNNLSG
+573 
-579 EVPVFFQSFSSL
+579 
-591 QLLNLSYNS
+591 
-600 FQGEVPTEG
+600 
-609 VFRNASAI
+609 
-617 SVTGNNNDKLC
+617 
-628 GGIPELFLPRCSF
+628 
-641 EQPRKG
+641 
-647 SSRKSKII
+647 
-655 IITVVVA
+655 
-662 SGLVALLVS
+662 
-671 CSLLLLFARRRRKQQ
+671 
-686 HQETEN
+686 
-692 PADDLHWK
+692 
-700 VSYQSLSKATDG
+700 
-712 FSTANL
+712 
-718 IGAGSFGSVYKGILH
+718 
-733 ESGAV
+733 
-738 IAVKVFNLARQG
+738 
-750 ASKSFLDECEAL
+750 
-762 KSIRHRNLVKILTA
+762 
-776 CSGIDYLRNEFK
+776 
-788 ALVYEFLENGN
+788 
-799 LEEWLHP
+799 
-806 TDLANDEKDDGG
+806 
-818 RSLKLF
+818 
-824 QRVDVA
+824 
-830 IDVASALEYLHHD
+830 
-843 CETPIVHCDV
+843 
-853 KPSNVLLDGD
+853 
-863 MVGHL
+863 
-868 GDFGLA
+868 
-874 KLVSGTVGY
+874 
-883 SASSI
+883 
-888 GVRGTVGYAPPEYGM
+888 
-903 GSKVSTEGDVYSYG
+903 
-917 ILLLEMFTGK
+917 
-927 RPTTD
+927 
-932 VFTEGLNLRDFVRR
+932 
-946 SLHGNLIDILDPVLL
+946 
-961 PRVFKNGE
+961 
-969 ASISSSEETSSSNN
+969 
-983 LIPEESLVS
+983 
-992 ILKIGVTCSSDS
+992 
-1004 PHERISMSEVLARLV
+1004 
-1019 SVRNFFLIA
+1019 
-1028 ATSGILS
+1028 
-1035 NETDRM
+1035 
-1041 ALLEFKA
+1041 
-1048 MISGDPLGV
+1048 
-1057 LSSWNDSTYL
+1057 
-1067 CQWHGVTCSTRHQRV
+1067 
-1082 AVLNLQSR
+1082 
-1090 QLSGSISEHIGNLSF
+1090 
-1105 LVELNLINNSFSNG
+1105 
-1119 IPPEIGRLHRM
+1119 
-1130 QRLLVFNNSLSG
+1130 
-1142 VIPST
+1142 
-1147 ISGCSALTV
+1147 
-1156 FHAANNK
+1156 
-1163 LAGELPMQIGNLKKL
+1163 
-1178 QQLIVPV
+1178 

-1208 NNRFSGIVPDALG
+1208 NNRFSGSVPDALG
-1221 RLKSLRVLLRSLDVA
+1221 RLKSLRVLSLEMNNLSGEIPDSIFNLFPNLRSLDVA
-1236 FNHFTGTVPAS
+1236 FNHLTGSVPAS

-1256 LQLQVNNFTGANKIS
+1256 LQLQVNNFTGSMPSMASSRNLMRLLIYNNSLGGGEANDVSFFSSLTNAKNLELMSIAGNNFGGSLLEHIGNLSTSLKILTLSANKIS

-1284 QRFEASYNNLS
+1284 QRFEASYNYLS
-1295 GTIPSAIWNIRTLE
+1295 GTIPSVIWNIRTLE

-1330 RLNRLRLARNQLQG
+1330 RLNRLRLARNHLHG

-1379 LSLLLNLSHNQFTGI
+1379 LSVLLNLSHNQFTGI

-1428 LELLNLQNN
+1428 LELLNLQYN

-1683 HHPVQRTGHLPRSL
+1683 HHPVQSL

-1777 PPGKHF
+1777 PPEYGMGNLVSIQGDVYSYGILLLEMFTGRRPTDESLGAGLNLHNFVQFALLEKSAAKVVDQALFDELLLGVTSHASTSSSEYIPKSEKSEELLISIFEVGLACSSDIPQERLGIREAALKLVSVRNKLVGSALPEGESAKAGPCM

>member
-1 MAPKAKLLLFH
+1 M
-12 LALLHGLLHTLISE
+12 
-26 AANETDALALLQL
+26 
-39 KASLTGDPLQIT
+39 
-51 SSWNSSTH
+51 
-59 FCQWRGI
+59 
-66 LCGRKH
+66 
-72 QRVTVLNLQS
+72 
-82 LQLSGTLSPYIG
+82 
-94 NLTFLRRLYLF
+94 
-105 NNTLAGTIPSEIGR
+105 
-119 LRRLEELYLTNNSF
+119 
-133 SGEIPPSISRCS
+133 
-145 NLVAF
+145 
-150 DAGYNRLEGN
+150 
-160 LPPEI
+160 
-165 GSLSNLRIFSV
+165 
-176 RRNSL
+176 
-181 AGAIPPSYGNLSS
+181 
-194 LREFRAGSNDFSGR
+194 
-208 IPDELGQLKSLETL
+208 
-222 HLTINSLSGEIP
+222 
-234 DSIFNLS
+234 
-241 SLTLLA
+241 
-247 LGANLFSG
+247 
-255 SLPWNLGISLPN
+255 GISLPN
-267 LQSFDVAS
+267 LQSFDVALNYLS
-275 NRLTGS
+275 GTV
-281 IPGSFSNASNLEL
+281 PVSFSNASNLE
-294 VQLQTN
+294 QLQLQGN
-300 GFTGEVPSFGNS
+300 DFRGGMPSLGRS
-312 PFLFRLSMAGNSLG
+312 PNLFRLIINNNSLG
-326 NGGNSSD
+326 NAGGED
-333 DGDLRFLSSLVN
+333 DLSFISSLSN
-345 ATSLDALRF
+345 ATNFQALIM
-354 DQNNFGGRLPGV
+354 DHNNFGGRLPV
-366 IGNLSVML
+366 DIGNLSAL
-374 RILHVGYNQISG
+374 QILYISENKLSG
-386 EVPDGIQNLVGLQRF
+386 ELPLEIQNLNNLQRLVAF
-401 GASDSNFSGKIPS
+401 DNGFSGTIPS
-414 FWGKLPNLEWLLLG
+414 TIGKLQNLEELDLSNNSFTG
-428 FNRFSGQIPVSIGN
+428 NVPSSIGN
-442 LTRLIVL
+442 LTELLELKLARNNLQGEIPSRIGNCTKLITL
-449 DLSRNDLEGEIP
+449 DLSRNNFSGLIP
-461 AVLSNCQSLTTL
+461 TQVMSLASLSVFLN
-473 DLSNSNLTGRIPPG
+473 LSHNDLTGSIPV
-487 LMTISSLS
+487 
-495 DFLDLGGN
+495 
-503 RLIGE
+503 
-508 IPGEVGNLRNL
+508 EVGNLQNM
-519 GSLGLYSNMLS
+519 GGLDLSHNGLS
-530 GEIPS
+530 GSIPS
-535 SLGSCVRMELLYLQ
+535 SLGSCVRLESVNLQ
-549 DNLLKGSIP
+549 GNQLQGAIP
-558 SSLNELKGLREFNVS
+558 SSLRSLRGIQRLDIS
-573 RNNLSG
+573 SNNLSG
-579 EVPVFFQSFSSL
+579 QIPEFFEGMNLL
-591 QLLNLSYNS
+591 QILNLSHNS
-600 FQGEVPTEG
+600 FEGELSVNG
-609 VFRNASAI
+609 VLRND
-617 SVTGNNNDKLC
+617 SVVSVIGNSKLC
-628 GGIPELFLPRCSF
+628 GGVAEFNLPPCSF
-641 EQPRKG
+641 
-647 SSRKSKII
+647 SR
-655 IITVVVA
+655 
-662 SGLVALLVS
+662 
-671 CSLLLLFARRRRKQQ
+671 Q
-686 HQETEN
+686 
-692 PADDLHWK
+692 
-700 VSYQSLSKATDG
+700 SKA
-712 FSTANL
+712 L
-718 IGAGSFGSVYKGILH
+718 ILSLMFLCCT
-733 ESGAV
+733 
-738 IAVKVFNLARQG
+738 IA
-750 ASKSFLDECEAL
+750 
-762 KSIRHRNLVKILTA
+762 
-776 CSGIDYLRNEFK
+776 
-788 ALVYEFLENGN
+788 
-799 LEEWLHP
+799 
-806 TDLANDEKDDGG
+806 
-818 RSLKLF
+818 
-824 QRVDVA
+824 
-830 IDVASALEYLHHD
+830 
-843 CETPIVHCDV
+843 
-853 KPSNVLLDGD
+853 
-863 MVGHL
+863 
-868 GDFGLA
+868 
-874 KLVSGTVGY
+874 
-883 SASSI
+883 
-888 GVRGTVGYAPPEYGM
+888 EYGM
-903 GSKVSTEGDVYSYG
+903 GNEVSIQGDVYSYG
-917 ILLLEMFTGK
+917 ILLLEMFTGR
-927 RPTTD
+927 RPTEES
-932 VFTEGLNLRDFVRR
+932 FKEA
-946 SLHGNLIDILDPVLL
+946 
-961 PRVFKNGE
+961 PRVF
-969 ASISSSEETSSSNN
+969 AA
-983 LIPEESLVS
+983 V
-992 ILKIGVTCSSDS
+992 
-1004 PHERISMSEVLARLV
+1004 VLELCCF
-1019 SVRNFFLIA
+1019 SFFLIA

-1130 QRLLVFNNSLSG
+1130 QL
-1142 VIPST
+1142 
-1147 ISGCSALTV
+1147 

-1221 RLKSLRVLLRSLDVA
+1221 RLKSLRVLSL
-1236 FNHFTGTVPAS
+1236 
-1247 LSNASNLVF
+1247 
-1256 LQLQVNNFTGANKIS
+1256 
-1271 GNLPSGIQNLVSL
+1271 
-1284 QRFEASYNNLS
+1284 EMNNLS

>member
-738 IAVKVFNLARQG
+738 IAVKVFNLERRG
-750 ASKSFLDECEAL
+750 ASKSFKAECEAL
-762 KSIRHRNLVKILTA
+762 KNIRHRNLVRIVTV
-776 CSGIDYLRNEFK
+776 CSSVDYRGNDFK
-788 ALVYEFLENGN
+788 ALVYEFL
-799 LEEWLHP
+799 
-806 TDLANDEKDDGG
+806 
-818 RSLKLF
+818 
-824 QRVDVA
+824 
-830 IDVASALEYLHHD
+830 
-843 CETPIVHCDV
+843 
-853 KPSNVLLDGD
+853 
-863 MVGHL
+863 
-868 GDFGLA
+868 
-874 KLVSGTVGY
+874 
-883 SASSI
+883 
-888 GVRGTVGYAPPEYGM
+888 
-903 GSKVSTEGDVYSYG
+903 
-917 ILLLEMFTGK
+917 
-927 RPTTD
+927 
-932 VFTEGLNLRDFVRR
+932 
-946 SLHGNLIDILDPVLL
+946 
-961 PRVFKNGE
+961 
-969 ASISSSEETSSSNN
+969 
-983 LIPEESLVS
+983 
-992 ILKIGVTCSSDS
+992 
-1004 PHERISMSEVLARLV
+1004 
-1019 SVRNFFLIA
+1019 
-1028 ATSGILS
+1028 
-1035 NETDRM
+1035 
-1041 ALLEFKA
+1041 
-1048 MISGDPLGV
+1048 
-1057 LSSWNDSTYL
+1057 
-1067 CQWHGVTCSTRHQRV
+1067 
-1082 AVLNLQSR
+1082 
-1090 QLSGSISEHIGNLSF
+1090 
-1105 LVELNLINNSFSNG
+1105 
-1119 IPPEIGRLHRM
+1119 
-1130 QRLLVFNNSLSG
+1130 
-1142 VIPST
+1142 
-1147 ISGCSALTV
+1147 
-1156 FHAANNK
+1156 
-1163 LAGELPMQIGNLKKL
+1163 
-1178 QQLIVPV
+1178 
-1185 NGLTGSIPP
+1185 
-1194 SFGNLSSLQRFVLG
+1194 
-1208 NNRFSGIVPDALG
+1208 
-1221 RLKSLRVLLRSLDVA
+1221 
-1236 FNHFTGTVPAS
+1236 
-1247 LSNASNLVF
+1247 
-1256 LQLQVNNFTGANKIS
+1256 
-1271 GNLPSGIQNLVSL
+1271 
-1284 QRFEASYNNLS
+1284 
-1295 GTIPSAIWNIRTLE
+1295 
-1309 WLDLASNSIS
+1309 
-1319 GSVPQSIGNLT
+1319 
-1330 RLNRLRLARNQLQG
+1330 
-1344 EIPAAIENCKDLIAL
+1344 
-1359 DLSDNNLSGVIPPQ
+1359 
-1373 IMRLSS
+1373 
-1379 LSLLLNLSHNQFTGI
+1379 
-1394 LPYEVGSLTN
+1394 
-1404 LETLDLSHNM
+1404 
-1414 LSGNI
+1414 
-1419 PGSLGSCVR
+1419 
-1428 LELLNLQNN
+1428 
-1437 LMQGAIP
+1437 
-1444 SSLSSVRG
+1444 
-1452 VRILDISGNNLSG
+1452 
-1465 QIPKFL
+1465 
-1471 EDFTQLQLLNMSSN
+1471 
-1485 NFEGQVPEGGVFK
+1485 
-1498 SASVVSITGNNK
+1498 
-1510 LCGGIAELHLPACQF
+1510 
-1525 NQPGR
+1525 
-1530 RLSRKWKILISTI
+1530 
-1543 SSLLFVS
+1543 
-1550 FTATCLLLCLMRKR
+1550 
-1564 RKEHV
+1564 
-1569 DSSTS
+1569 
-1574 DPPLQPSYQRLH
+1574 
-1586 KATNGFSSANLIGIG
+1586 
-1601 SFGSVYKGV
+1601 
-1610 MDENGATVAIKVFK
+1610 
-1624 LERRGA
+1624 
-1630 SKSFIAECEA
+1630 
-1640 LRNIRHRNL
+1640 
-1649 VKIVTACS
+1649 
-1657 SVDYHGND
+1657 
-1665 FKALIYE
+1665 
-1672 FFANGSLEEWL
+1672 ANGSLEEWL
-1683 HHPVQRTGHLPRSL
+1683 HPHPVQRTGHLPRSL

-1777 PPGKHF
+1777 PPEYGMGNLVSIQGDVYSYGILLLEMFTGRRPTDESLGAGLNLHNFVQFALLEKSAAKVVDQALFDELLLGVTSHELLISIFEVGLACSSDIPQERLGIREAALKLVSVRNKLVGSALPEGESAKAGPCM

>member
-449 DLSRNDLEGEIP
+449 DLSRNYLEGEIP

-641 EQPRKG
+641 EQP
-647 SSRKSKII
+647 SFSRQSK
-655 IITVVVA
+655 
-662 SGLVALLVS
+662 ALSHKLKIVIS
-671 CSLLLLFARRRRKQQ
+671 TICSLL
-686 HQETEN
+686 
-692 PADDLHWK
+692 
-700 VSYQSLSKATDG
+700 V
-712 FSTANL
+712 
-718 IGAGSFGSVYKGILH
+718 
-733 ESGAV
+733 
-738 IAVKVFNLARQG
+738 
-750 ASKSFLDECEAL
+750 
-762 KSIRHRNLVKILTA
+762 LT
-776 CSGIDYLRNEFK
+776 F
-788 ALVYEFLENGN
+788 
-799 LEEWLHP
+799 
-806 TDLANDEKDDGG
+806 
-818 RSLKLF
+818 
-824 QRVDVA
+824 
-830 IDVASALEYLHHD
+830 
-843 CETPIVHCDV
+843 
-853 KPSNVLLDGD
+853 
-863 MVGHL
+863 
-868 GDFGLA
+868 
-874 KLVSGTVGY
+874 
-883 SASSI
+883 
-888 GVRGTVGYAPPEYGM
+888 M
-903 GSKVSTEGDVYSYG
+903 GS
-917 ILLLEMFTGK
+917 
-927 RPTTD
+927 
-932 VFTEGLNLRDFVRR
+932 
-946 SLHGNLIDILDPVLL
+946 
-961 PRVFKNGE
+961 
-969 ASISSSEETSSSNN
+969 
-983 LIPEESLVS
+983 
-992 ILKIGVTCSSDS
+992 
-1004 PHERISMSEVLARLV
+1004 
-1019 SVRNFFLIA
+1019 
-1028 ATSGILS
+1028 
-1035 NETDRM
+1035 
-1041 ALLEFKA
+1041 
-1048 MISGDPLGV
+1048 
-1057 LSSWNDSTYL
+1057 
-1067 CQWHGVTCSTRHQRV
+1067 
-1082 AVLNLQSR
+1082 
-1090 QLSGSISEHIGNLSF
+1090 
-1105 LVELNLINNSFSNG
+1105 
-1119 IPPEIGRLHRM
+1119 
-1130 QRLLVFNNSLSG
+1130 
-1142 VIPST
+1142 
-1147 ISGCSALTV
+1147 
-1156 FHAANNK
+1156 
-1163 LAGELPMQIGNLKKL
+1163 
-1178 QQLIVPV
+1178 
-1185 NGLTGSIPP
+1185 
-1194 SFGNLSSLQRFVLG
+1194 
-1208 NNRFSGIVPDALG
+1208 
-1221 RLKSLRVLLRSLDVA
+1221 
-1236 FNHFTGTVPAS
+1236 
-1247 LSNASNLVF
+1247 
-1256 LQLQVNNFTGANKIS
+1256 
-1271 GNLPSGIQNLVSL
+1271 
-1284 QRFEASYNNLS
+1284 
-1295 GTIPSAIWNIRTLE
+1295 
-1309 WLDLASNSIS
+1309 
-1319 GSVPQSIGNLT
+1319 
-1330 RLNRLRLARNQLQG
+1330 
-1344 EIPAAIENCKDLIAL
+1344 
-1359 DLSDNNLSGVIPPQ
+1359 
-1373 IMRLSS
+1373 
-1379 LSLLLNLSHNQFTGI
+1379 
-1394 LPYEVGSLTN
+1394 
-1404 LETLDLSHNM
+1404 
-1414 LSGNI
+1414 
-1419 PGSLGSCVR
+1419 
-1428 LELLNLQNN
+1428 
-1437 LMQGAIP
+1437 
-1444 SSLSSVRG
+1444 
-1452 VRILDISGNNLSG
+1452 
-1465 QIPKFL
+1465 
-1471 EDFTQLQLLNMSSN
+1471 
-1485 NFEGQVPEGGVFK
+1485 
-1498 SASVVSITGNNK
+1498 
-1510 LCGGIAELHLPACQF
+1510 
-1525 NQPGR
+1525 
-1530 RLSRKWKILISTI
+1530 
-1543 SSLLFVS
+1543 
-1550 FTATCLLLCLMRKR
+1550 CLLIFWIKRRVRKR

-1777 PPGKHF
+1777 PPEYGMGNLVSIQGDVYSYGILLLEMFTGRRPTDESLGAGLNLHNFVQFALLEKSAAKVVDQALFDELLLGVTSHELLISIFEVGLACSSDIPQERLGIREAALKLVSVRNKLVGSALPEGESAKAGPCM